1 MGQIE
6 ISVLM
11 IVHNGEFHIKE
22 TIESVL
28 NQSFDNFDFIIV
40 DNNSSDK
47 TKEIIKSYQDP
58 RIVLIENKHSFV
70 DSVNRGL
77 AFAKGK
83 YIAFMNYGNI
93 MHIDRLRIQYA
104 IMEESPEITVCSSTM
119 KVFGFNTMIIE
130 KKADFGLIK
139 HPLLKFIGQDFI
151 WNSTAMIRTDFLRK
165 KNIKYENYSYAS
177 DYRFYVEVAKAG
189 GTFYIESQPLVYYR
203 LLEKQTS
210 PQYKQEKQTA
220 SLKIQNEIIQY
231 LISNLETKYP
241 ELNNL
246 LIQLRS
252 LKEKGLITD
261 QNVINFYHD
270 FFIKNRMLLRTWYK
284 TT

>member
-119 KVFGFNTMIIE
+119 KVFGFNTTIIE
-130 KKADFGLIK
+130 KKADFGLIEY
-139 HPLLKFIGQDFI
+139 PLLKLMRQDFI
-151 WNSTAMIRTDFLRK
+151 WNSTAMIRIDYLRK

-177 DYRFYVEVAKAG
+177 DYKFYVEVAKVG
-189 GTFYIESQPLVYYR
+189 GIFYTESQPLVYYR
-203 LLEKQTS
+203 LMEQTS
-210 PQYKQEKQTA
+210 PQYKQEKKTA
-220 SLKIQNEIIQY
+220 SVRIQNEIIQY
-231 LISNLETKYP
+231 FVCNMETKYP
-241 ELNNL
+241 ELNSL
-246 LIQLRS
+246 LIQLRG
-252 LKEKGLITD
+252 LKEKGLMTD
-261 QNVINFYHD
+261 QNIITFYQD
-270 FFIKNRMLLRTWYK
+270 FFMKNQNIIKNII
-284 TT
+284 